1 VARLIVR
8 LRSLVSGPIIICLG
22 MIGVFSLLS
31 ENFFSLSNAVNITRQ
46 ASVLALVAF
55 GQTFV
60 ILLAGID
67 LSVGAVM
74 GLTSCVT
81 ATIRDRCIRKS

>member
-1 VARLIVR
+1 MPRLVGT
-8 LRSLVSGPIIICLG
+8 LASLVSGPIVICLG
-22 MIGVFSLLS
+22 MIAVFSLLS
-31 ENFFSLSNAVNITRQ
+31 ENFFSLSNAVNVVRQ

-74 GLTSCVT
+74 GFTSCVT
-81 ATIRDRCIRKS
+81 VALMF